1 MTLNFLQLSCASA
14 SPVLSDRRRFRKYFQ
29 LLPSMVDIAY
39 AYVGVFEYYSWKK
52 VTLIAQEE
60 NIFTEV
66 CLCLARISMVL
77 LYSQLNYV

>member
-1 MTLNFLQLSCASA
+1 
-14 SPVLSDRRRFRKYFQ
+14 
-29 LLPSMVDIAY
+29 MVDIAY
-39 AYVGVFEYYSWKK
+39 AYVGVFEYYGWKK
-52 VTLIAQEE
+52 VTLIVQEE